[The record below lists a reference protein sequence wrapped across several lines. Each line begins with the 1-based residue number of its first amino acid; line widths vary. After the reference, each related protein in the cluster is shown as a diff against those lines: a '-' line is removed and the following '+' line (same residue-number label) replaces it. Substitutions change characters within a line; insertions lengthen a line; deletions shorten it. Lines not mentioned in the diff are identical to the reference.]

1 MLKLIDEHDDI
12 LHTASTEWDFS
23 VDGDPTELVK
33 DMVRV
38 LTENGGVG
46 LAAPQVG
53 VDKRIFIMGNFTKMV
68 VCINPMIVSL
78 SEEKATDLEGC
89 LSFPELWLKVKR
101 PISCTVQYQS
111 TLGEV
116 VERDLDGLEAR
127 VFLHEFDHLIGVTF
141 DQRVGEV
148 SLNLAQN
155 KRKKELKKKKK
166 SKASA

>member
-111 TLGEV
+111 TSGEV